1 MNTGFIVAACLL
13 AVAAAAPLLL
23 TLLGRTP
30 ISASEREAQRARNAL
45 AAARAADVISQDE
58 YEAKLAA
65 MPAGDSKPA
74 TPVAGGLAIA
84 IAVLLPL
91 GALALY
97 AEFGAPLALDPANHI
112 AGAAVAANQAP
123 APDLET
129 AISGLEAKLQKDP
142 EDAQGWALLARGYQS
157 AQRFD
162 DGLAAMQKVR
172 ALLPDDLDV
181 QVSYAES
188 LALASPTRS
197 IDGEA
202 AELIADAL
210 ARDPD
215 QQRALWLSG
224 IAAMQRGDSAAALN
238 HWRRLESLLP
248 EGSDIRNSLAAQI
261 RSAESSGETD
271 VATDAAQ
278 VASGNTASSTESAPT
293 PSTADTDGASIT
305 VTVQLDPALRDKVLP
320 SDTLFV
326 FARAASGPRMPL
338 AIQRLTASQ
347 LPATVRLDDSMSM
360 MPAMTLSKF
369 PEIVI
374 GARVSRSGN
383 ATASPGDLQTLTLPI
398 QQSAIKDHVQLTID
412 EVVAE

>member
-1 MNTGFIVAACLL
+1 MTTSFVVAACLL
-13 AVAAAAPLLL
+13 AIAAAAPLLL
-23 TLLGRTP
+23 TLLGRSP
-30 ISASEREAQRARNAL
+30 VSASEREAQRARNAL
-45 AAARAADVISQDE
+45 AAARAADVISQQE

-65 MPAGDSKPA
+65 MPADTSKPA
-74 TPVAGGLAIA
+74 APIAAGLAIA

-97 AEFGAPLALDPANHI
+97 AKFGAPLALDPANHI
-112 AGAAVAANQAP
+112 KMTAPAADAAD
-123 APDLET
+123 APDLAT
-129 AISGLEAKLQKDP
+129 AISGLEAKLQANPD
-142 EDAQGWALLARGYQS
+142 DAQGWALLARGYQS

-162 DGLAAMQKVR
+162 EALTAMSKVR
-172 ALLPDDLDV
+172 ALLPEDLDV
-181 QVSYAES
+181 QVSYAEA
-188 LALASPTRS
+188 LALASPTRT

-210 ARDPD
+210 RRDPD
-215 QQRALWLSG
+215 QQRGLWLSG

-238 HWRRLESLLP
+238 HWRRLEGLLP

-261 RSAESSGETD
+261 RSAESNGNGEGASEAGQTD
-271 VATDAAQ
+271 SSEPAAPDAAP
-278 VASGNTASSTESAPT
+278 ATGSAGSSA
-293 PSTADTDGASIT
+293 ASIT
-305 VTVQLDPALRDKVLP
+305 VTVQLDPSLQDKVLP

-326 FARAASGPRMPL
+326 FARAAEGPRMPL

-374 GARVSRSGN
+374 GARISRSGN
-383 ATASPGDLQTLTLPI
+383 ASASPGDLQTLSAAMR
-398 QQSAIKDHVQLTID
+398 QSDIKDHVQLSID
-412 EVVAE
+412 EIVSE